1 MTRIS
6 LDDLV
11 TILHLVIST
20 EAEIKSNT
28 LKNDDKLILFL

>member
-11 TILHLVIST
+11 TILHLMIST
-20 EAEIKSNT
+20 EAEIKLNT
-28 LKNDDKLILFL
+28 LKK